1 MNKVKSTLSEKI
13 VCFFMVYAYRVI
25 NVDKYTT
32 LKKRGRIND
41 TCIWWDRDKYFIG
54 KSSEEMNSYY

>member
-1 MNKVKSTLSEKI
+1 MNKKVVKKHTIRKDSVL
-13 VCFFMVYAYRVI
+13 FFMVYAYRVI

-41 TCIWWDRDKYFIG
+41 TCI
-54 KSSEEMNSYY
+54 

>member
-1 MNKVKSTLSEKI
+1 MNKIVKSTLYEKI

-32 LKKRGRIND
+32 LKNDRIND
-41 TCIWWDRDKYFIG
+41 TCI
-54 KSSEEMNSYY
+54 

>member
-1 MNKVKSTLSEKI
+1 
-13 VCFFMVYAYRVI
+13 MVYAYRVI

-41 TCIWWDRDKYFIG
+41 TCIWWDRR
-54 KSSEEMNSYY
+54 

>member
-1 MNKVKSTLSEKI
+1 
-13 VCFFMVYAYRVI
+13 MVYAYRVI

-32 LKKRGRIND
+32 FKKRGPIND